1 MKQTSKKIDGITALR
16 DDLIDY
22 YIDAREG
29 RADAKDISSISHLAG
44 KIINTAKTQL
54 QYNIHQQ
61 RGKKIPFL
69 EK

>member
-1 MKQTSKKIDGITALR
+1 MKQTSKKIDCITALR

-22 YIDAREG
+22 YINAREG
-29 RADAKDISSISHLAG
+29 RADARDISSISQLAG
-44 KIINTAKTQL
+44 KIIGTAKTQL

-61 RGKKIPFL
+61 TSKKIPFL